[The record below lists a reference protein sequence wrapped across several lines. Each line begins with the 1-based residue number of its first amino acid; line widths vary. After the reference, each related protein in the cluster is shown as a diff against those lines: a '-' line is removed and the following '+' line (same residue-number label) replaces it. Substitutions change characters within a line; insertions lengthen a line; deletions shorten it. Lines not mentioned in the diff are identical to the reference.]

1 MSIIA
6 MKQLYKQNKMTQNKI
21 TLEDRF
27 KLVDVETTLKML
39 IQHAELKP
47 HHKDWALTSYKNIID
62 FKHQNDII

>member
-1 MSIIA
+1 MI
-6 MKQLYKQNKMTQNKI
+6 QNKI

-62 FKHQNDII
+62 FKHQYDII

>member
-1 MSIIA
+1 
-6 MKQLYKQNKMTQNKI
+6 MTQNKI

-47 HHKDWALTSYKNIID
+47 HHKDWVLTSYKNIID